1 MEPKKKQM
9 QQVLM
14 SLLADGQTIDVPV
27 YGISMFPFF
36 MPGIVVRVRSV
47 AFADIRKGDVL
58 FFESNGQLILH
69 RVVRKGHDWFQC
81 KGDSLL
87 KHDSVIPS
95 TAQVG
100 VVVAWKR
107 ANVLRSTQL
116 LRFRVYAAIMVALHR
131 VTGYVIW
138 PFALAWNKW
147 DRLSTGAG

>member
-1 MEPKKKQM
+1 MESKKKQI
-9 QQVLM
+9 QQVL
-14 SLLADGQTIDVPV
+14 LELIADGQTIDVPV
-27 YGISMFPFF
+27 YGISMFPFL
-36 MPGIVVRVRSV
+36 MPGILVRVRLV

-69 RVVRKGHDWFQC
+69 RVVRKGNDWFQC
-81 KGDSLL
+81 KGDSLR

-107 ANVLRSTQL
+107 SKTFRSTQL
-116 LRFRVYAAIMVALHR
+116 MRFRCYAVIMVALHR

-138 PFALAWNKW
+138 PFALIWNKW
-147 DRLSTGAG
+147 NRLKG